1 MTVHAPP
8 IDEDERLKPVAVS
21 NAGVVR
27 PLRRPV
33 AFHLLLVA
41 GSSLALA
48 ACSGAGGSGPTPIS
62 SAPAVVTPTPTPTP
76 TPAPV
81 TNFDTAEYRQSTAA
95 AQSGAI
101 TAWQAGASGS
111 GVTIGIIDSGIDAN
125 SVEFA
130 GRIAAA
136 SRDVSGQGR
145 TIQDVSGHGT
155 AVAGVAAAARNDSG
169 IIGVAFGATLAV
181 FRADNGQ
188 CNDGCSYTDNA
199 IAAGLDASVSAGA
212 RVVNISLGG
221 SSAASSLR
229 NAFARTVASGA
240 VVVVSAGNDGE
251 PEPDPLPLAALNAAG
266 PANVI
271 IAGWI
276 NSDGTINIDSNRAGS
291 GRNNYLVAL
300 GTRVATFDHT
310 GSYPSGGLSGTSFSA
325 PTISGAVA
333 LLAQAFPNLTGSR
346 IAEILFTTADDLGAP
361 GIDPVFGRGRLNIG
375 RAMAPIGQTSLA
387 GTTIPVSTLPNGSLG
402 TALGNGLS
410 AGAGLAAVPV
420 TDQYDRLYSFALGQT
435 LRTAAAGRLAGR
447 LESARLETTAA
458 DFGNG
463 PLRVSMAL
471 RSTPFRERVAADAFR
486 DTDRGAAHL
495 GFAQRGVDLHAGARN
510 PLRETRLS
518 MRGAAAGLTLASGR
532 LAAEALPGAA
542 PGGFLAD
549 DGLAPDEGT
558 GTNGRQMVMADVARG
573 PLTLALAATSRR
585 MPLPDTQG
593 LSRSARQDRLTLA
606 AEVRQGPLS
615 LAMQAADTQD
625 DGALLGTRLRP
636 QFGLLG
642 GRTRSLGAAATLM
655 LGGIDLRLAGTQGW
669 VRPRTSDSGLLRA
682 DGLLTTRGWSAAAS
696 MPVPGAILTAR
707 LARPLAVTSGQFRLA
722 NGMPVG
728 AAATAQEAVVELG
741 VDTLLFGAPLSLAA
755 FHRADAGNIAGQTD
769 TGAALSWRIGF

>member
-1 MTVHAPP
+1 
-8 IDEDERLKPVAVS
+8 
-21 NAGVVR
+21 
-27 PLRRPV
+27 V

-41 GSSLALA
+41 GSSLALT
-48 ACSGAGGSGPTPIS
+48 ACGGAGGSGPTPIS

-81 TNFDTAEYRQSTAA
+81 TNYDTAEYRRSTAA

-188 CNDGCSYTDNA
+188 CTGGCSYTDNA
-199 IAAGLDASVSAGA
+199 IAAGLDAAVGANA

-221 SSAASSLR
+221 SSVGPTLR
-229 NAFARTVASGA
+229 SAFNRTVSSGM
-240 VVVVSAGNDGE
+240 VVVIAAGNDGTAQ
-251 PEPDPLPLAALNAAG
+251 PDPLPLGALNATG
-266 PANVI
+266 SGNII
-271 IAGWI
+271 IAGSIDSNGAI
-276 NSDGTINIDSNRAGS
+276 NSRSNRAGVAQ
-291 GRNNYLVAL
+291 NNFLVAV
-300 GTRVATFDHT
+300 GEGVRSFDHT
-310 GSYPSGGLSGTSFSA
+310 GQAFLYSGTSFAA
-325 PTISGAVA
+325 PTVSGAVA
-333 LLAQAFPNLTGSR
+333 LLAQAFPNLTGTR

-387 GTTIPVSTLPNGSLG
+387 GTAIPVSTLPNGSLG

-463 PLRVSMAL
+463 PLRVSLAL

-615 LAMQAADTQD
+615 LAVQAADTHD

-728 AAATAQEAVVELG
+728 AAATAQEAVMELG